1 MAAAFLSKTSRSS
14 KSRMSIEYKVNAPIS
29 AEQFIDVLTRS
40 TLGERRPLADRACME
55 GMVRHAS
62 LLVTAWD
69 GAKLVGVARAVTDFH
84 YACFLSDLA
93 VDTAYQQA
101 GIGRGLL
108 EQTRQALGPRCK
120 IRLISAP
127 AAAGYYAKLGFIRN
141 ERCWELLP
149 GGQSQ
154 D

>member
-1 MAAAFLSKTSRSS
+1 
-14 KSRMSIEYKVNAPIS
+14 MSIEFKLNEPIS
-29 AEQFIDVLTRS
+29 AEQFIDILRRS
-40 TLGERRPLADRACME
+40 SLAERRPIEDLACMD
-55 GMVRHAS
+55 GMVRNAS

-69 GAKLVGVARAVTDFH
+69 GAKLVGVARAMTDFH

-93 VDTAYQQA
+93 VDTTYQRA

-108 EQTRQALGPRCK
+108 ERTRQALGPRCK

-127 AAAGYYAKLGFIRN
+127 AAAGYYARFGFTRN

-149 GGQSQ
+149 NSAN
-154 D
+154 DSPSESP

>member
-1 MAAAFLSKTSRSS
+1 MTIEFKT
-14 KSRMSIEYKVNAPIS
+14 NTPIS
-29 AEQFIDVLTRS
+29 TEQFIDVLTRS
-40 TLGERRPLADRACME
+40 TLGERRPLEDRACME
-55 GMVRHAS
+55 GMVRNAS

-69 GAKLVGVARAVTDFH
+69 GAKLVGVARALTDFH

-93 VDTAYQQA
+93 VDRAYQQA

-127 AAAGYYAKLGFIRN
+127 AAAGYYAKLGFVRN
-141 ERCWELLP
+141 ARCWELLP
-149 GGQSQ
+149 AAAPATP
-154 D
+154 